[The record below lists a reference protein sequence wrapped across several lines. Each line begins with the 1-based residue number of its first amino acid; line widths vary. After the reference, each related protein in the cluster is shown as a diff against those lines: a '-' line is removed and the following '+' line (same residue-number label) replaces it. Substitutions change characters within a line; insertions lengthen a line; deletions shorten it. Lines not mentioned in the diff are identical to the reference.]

1 MYFTIHSEHITGKV
15 EDHPLA
21 LSSPTSP
28 RYIPLLGYVRG
39 SPLPGWFKL
48 FHLQAVG
55 YPWSAPALPPDR
67 LWKSVVVL
75 KVGLRCHCFYLPNEE
90 GEEGEDGE
98 EEEIW
103 GRN

>member
-28 RYIPLLGYVRG
+28 SYIPLLGYVRG

-67 LWKSVVVL
+67 PVEVCCS
-75 KVGLRCHCFYLPNEE
+75 PE
-90 GEEGEDGE
+90 GGAQVPLFLSA
-98 EEEIW
+98 
-103 GRN
+103 